1 MASGANTDG
10 HGAGGPTSAR
20 MASPMGRTL
29 RAGEIPLTVV
39 QCSHAT
45 ECAGCPLIHLDYAQQ
60 LTTKRARV
68 VTAMSHYPSLEL
80 LYTRPVTP
88 AEPMVG
94 YRGRAKLIVSPEGRI
109 GLYARSGNHEVVDIP
124 SCRVL
129 APALAE
135 VAATLRE
142 LIASP
147 PDAVR
152 ALLLPYNP
160 FAGGV
165 LRAIDL
171 REVRLQSPSPFLLP
185 TPDAPGPPSA
195 QSTPPTLRP
204 DALSTGGGAPEG
216 GAPANSGAFP
226 APASILS
233 ASERALEAA
242 APAFGAPNAAE
253 PGPTSGRPQERI
265 GVLVTFVL
273 QRDRSPSR
281 DELKEA
287 ARALRPLLP
296 RVLGIAANFHD
307 ADAPQILGPDTLPL
321 DGAMRAQD
329 RIGNTYHLAT
339 FGSFVQAHREQAAR
353 VHAMITREIGS
364 LDLAGPDESSA
375 PAGARVL
382 DLYGGSGAISIAL
395 ANHQYSV
402 TTVESF
408 APATNNAR
416 TAAEAQGIRLDVRT
430 GDVAEVVAAMA
441 DAGETFDA
449 VVMNPPRRGVSPA
462 AREAIALLRAPL
474 LIYVSCDP
482 DTLARDLDHFS
493 RLGYNASEI
502 APFDM
507 IPLTEEV
514 ETVSVLRRS
523 PPAPPRVIYEDEDV
537 IVVDKGPHE
546 PILAEEGE
554 YGSSLLSRCAR
565 LPNIVDNKLEPVH
578 RLDAGTSGLAL
589 LARNE
594 KARTLWGNALATT
607 GRLIYLAA
615 AKGVTPA
622 KGAITRDLREGG
634 RAYPARTRYRR
645 LAIASG
651 HSILRVI
658 PDGGR
663 VHQIRRHL
671 AAIGH
676 PVIGDE
682 RYGHL
687 PTNRYFEEKHGLD
700 RSFLHLVRIE
710 IVHPRTGARLLIEST
725 LPGDLRSALERA
737 TGGSV
742 LRFLEQKHALGD
754 QRASSIPPPIGDEV
768 PPSTRGSFLPD
779 APISSRRSSYLPG
792 GDMPPSTRRPPLS
805 EEPAA
810 TALPSPVPVPG
821 LLDSV
826 RAPPLS
832 VGPMSE
838 RIQINVP
845 DLDESPRTIR
855 HAIVSDDED

>member
-1 MASGANTDG
+1 
-10 HGAGGPTSAR
+10 
-20 MASPMGRTL
+20 MGRTL

-39 QCSHAT
+39 QCSHAA

-135 VAATLRE
+135 VAAALRQ

-147 PDAVR
+147 PEGAR
-152 ALLLPYNP
+152 GLLLPYNP

-165 LRAIDL
+165 LRALDL
-171 REVRLQSPSPFLLP
+171 REVRLSSPSPFL
-185 TPDAPGPPSA
+185 APPSPSGRDGA
-195 QSTPPTLRP
+195 SAAPTLRP
-204 DALSTGGGAPEG
+204 EAPPPSTRLSEAPLSK
-216 GAPANSGAFP
+216 A
-226 APASILS
+226 S

-242 APAFGAPNAAE
+242 SHVDPQALPAE
-253 PGPTSGRPQERI
+253 PAPVSQREPDRI

-273 QRDRSPSR
+273 QRDRAPSR
-281 DELKEA
+281 EELKEA
-287 ARALRPLLP
+287 ARVLRPLLP

-329 RIGNTYHLAT
+329 RIGQTYHLAT

-353 VHAMITREIGS
+353 VHAMIVREIGS
-364 LDLAGPDESSA
+364 LDLQGPDEVA
-375 PAGARVL
+375 PPERARVL
-382 DLYGGSGAISIAL
+382 DLYGGSGAISLAL
-395 ANHQYSV
+395 AKSDFSV

-408 APATNNAR
+408 APATANAR

-462 AREAIALLRAPL
+462 AREAIALLGAPL

-523 PPAPPRVIYEDEDV
+523 PPAPPRVIYEDEDIV
-537 IVVDKGPHE
+537 VVDKGPHE
-546 PILAEEGE
+546 PILADEGE

-565 LPNIVDNKLEPVH
+565 LPNTLDNKLEPIH
-578 RLDAGTSGLAL
+578 RLDAGTSGLAM
-589 LARNE
+589 LARND
-594 KARTLWGNALATT
+594 KARALWTNALAQS

-634 RAYPARTRYRR
+634 RSYPARTRYRR

-663 VHQIRRHL
+663 THQIRRHL

-710 IVHPRTGARLLIEST
+710 IVHPKTGARLLIEST

-754 QRASSIPPPIGDEV
+754 QRASSIPPPAGDDA
-768 PPSTRGSFLPD
+768 PPSGRSSSFLP
-779 APISSRRSSYLPG
+779 
-792 GDMPPSTRRPPLS
+792 GDMPPSTRRPSFLPGDMPPS
-805 EEPAA
+805 TRRPGIDDAA
-810 TALPSPVPVPG
+810 
-821 LLDSV
+821 DSV
-826 RAPPLS
+826 RAPLS
-832 VGPMSE
+832 VGPLSE

>member
-1 MASGANTDG
+1 
-10 HGAGGPTSAR
+10 
-20 MASPMGRTL
+20 MGRTL

-124 SCRVL
+124 NCRVL

-142 LIASP
+142 LIANP

-160 FAGGV
+160 FGGGV
-165 LRAIDL
+165 LRALDL
-171 REVRLQSPSPFLLP
+171 REVRLQAPSPFLAPRDGDEPRNAGGASSGP
-185 TPDAPGPPSA
+185 TP
-195 QSTPPTLRP
+195 STRPAPPTLRP
-204 DALSTGGGAPEG
+204 DAIATSDAAAEASSAPPSKMSKPLSEA
-216 GAPANSGAFP
+216 
-226 APASILS
+226 S

-242 APAFGAPNAAE
+242 APAVPTPAE
-253 PGPTSGRPQERI
+253 SGPPSTRGPDRI

-273 QRDRSPSR
+273 QRDRAPSR

-287 ARALRPLLP
+287 ARALRPMLP

-329 RIGNTYHLAT
+329 RIGSTYHLAT

-364 LDLAGPDESSA
+364 LNLTGPDESS
-375 PAGARVL
+375 PPEGARVL

-395 ANHQYSV
+395 ANNKYSV

-416 TAAEAQGIRLDVRT
+416 TAAEAQGIKLDVRT
-430 GDVAEVVAAMA
+430 GDVAEEVAAMA

-462 AREAIALLRAPL
+462 AREAIALLGAPL

-565 LPNIVDNKLEPVH
+565 LPNTVDNKLEPIH
-578 RLDAGTSGLAL
+578 RLDAGTSGLCL

-594 KARTLWGNALATT
+594 KARALWGNALATT

-634 RAYPARTRYRR
+634 RTYPARTRYRR

-663 VHQIRRHL
+663 THQIRRHL

-754 QRASSIPPPIGDEV
+754 QRASSIPPPVGDDG
-768 PPSTRGSFLPD
+768 PPSGRGSFLPD
-779 APISSRRSSYLPG
+779 GPVSSRRSSFLP
-792 GDMPPSTRRPPLS
+792 GDMPPSTRRPGF
-805 EEPAA
+805 EEGG
-810 TALPSPVPVPG
+810 V
-821 LLDSV
+821 DSV
-826 RAPPLS
+826 RAPLS
-832 VGPMSE
+832 VGPLSE

>member
-1 MASGANTDG
+1 
-10 HGAGGPTSAR
+10 
-20 MASPMGRTL
+20 MGRTL
-29 RAGEIPLTVV
+29 RAGEIPLTVI
-39 QCSHAT
+39 QCVHAA

-60 LTTKRARV
+60 LTSKRARV
-68 VTAMSHYPSLEL
+68 VMAMSHYPSLEL

-124 SCRVL
+124 NCRVL

-135 VAATLRE
+135 VATALRE
-142 LIASP
+142 LVHAP
-147 PDAVR
+147 PDAAR

-160 FAGGV
+160 FGGGV
-165 LRAIDL
+165 LRALDL
-171 REVRLQSPSPFLLP
+171 REVRLAAPSPFL
-185 TPDAPGPPSA
+185 
-195 QSTPPTLRP
+195 
-204 DALSTGGGAPEG
+204 GGAPPEDGVASGGRAPMATLHSTEDGDESPEADG
-216 GAPANSGAFP
+216 GAVTRRPGADSES
-226 APASILS
+226 APAE
-233 ASERALEAA
+233 ASPPSSQRD
-242 APAFGAPNAAE
+242 
-253 PGPTSGRPQERI
+253 SERI

-273 QRDRSPSR
+273 QRDRAPTR
-281 DELKEA
+281 EELKEA

-307 ADAPQILGPDTLPL
+307 ADAPQILGPDTMPL

-329 RIGNTYHLAT
+329 RIGTTYHLAT
-339 FGSFVQAHREQAAR
+339 FGSFVQAHREQAGR
-353 VHAMITREIGS
+353 VHAMIAREIGS
-364 LDLAGPDESSA
+364 LDLLGPDEVR
-375 PAGARVL
+375 PPERARVL
-382 DLYGGSGAISIAL
+382 DLYGGSGAISLAL
-395 ANHQYSV
+395 AKAGYNA
-402 TTVESF
+402 TMVESF

-416 TAAEAQGIRLDVRT
+416 TAAEAQNIKVDVRT
-430 GDVAEVVAAMA
+430 GDVAEAVATMA

-449 VVMNPPRRGVSPA
+449 VIMNPPRRGVSPA
-462 AREAIALLRAPL
+462 AREAISLIGAPL

-514 ETVSVLRRS
+514 ETVSVMRRS
-523 PPAPPRVIYEDEDV
+523 PPAPPRVIYEDEDI

-546 PILAEEGE
+546 PILADEGE
-554 YGSSLLSRCAR
+554 YGSSLLARCAR
-565 LPNIVDNKLEPVH
+565 LPTAVDNKLEAIH
-578 RLDAGTSGLAL
+578 RLDAGTSGLCMM
-589 LARNE
+589 ARNE
-594 KARTLWGNALATT
+594 KSRALWSTALSTT

-634 RAYPARTRYRR
+634 RSYPARTRYRR

-663 VHQIRRHL
+663 THQIRRHL

-710 IVHPRTGARLLIEST
+710 IAHPRTGARLLIEST

-754 QRASSIPPPIGDEV
+754 QRASSIPPPITGEEQPASGRGTYISE
-768 PPSTRGSFLPD
+768 PP
-779 APISSRRSSYLPG
+779 ASSRRSSFLPG
-792 GDMPPSTRRPPLS
+792 DIPPSTRRPGYDEAAADSMRNPL
-805 EEPAA
+805 
-810 TALPSPVPVPG
+810 TGVG
-821 LLDSV
+821 LG
-826 RAPPLS
+826 PL
-832 VGPMSE
+832 SE
-838 RIQINVP
+838 RIQVNVP
-845 DLDESPRTIR
+845 ELDESPRTIR

>member
-1 MASGANTDG
+1 
-10 HGAGGPTSAR
+10 
-20 MASPMGRTL
+20 MGRTL
-29 RAGEIPLTVV
+29 RAGEVPTTLI
-39 QCSHAT
+39 QCVHAA

-60 LTTKRARV
+60 LATKRARV
-68 VTAMSHYPSLEL
+68 VSATSHYPALEL

-109 GLYARSGNHEVVDIP
+109 GLYARTGNHEVVNIP

-129 APALAE
+129 APALAD
-135 VAATLRE
+135 VAAALRE
-142 LIASP
+142 LLASP
-147 PDAVR
+147 PPEAR

-160 FAGGV
+160 FGGGV
-165 LRAIDL
+165 LRALDL
-171 REVRLQSPSPFLLP
+171 REVRMASDSPFLNAETGMP
-185 TPDAPGPPSA
+185 KPPSSPDAADPAAATSVEITPAILARGLLPGRTEAEEHPPS
-195 QSTPPTLRP
+195 SRR
-204 DALSTGGGAPEG
+204 DADY
-216 GAPANSGAFP
+216 
-226 APASILS
+226 
-233 ASERALEAA
+233 
-242 APAFGAPNAAE
+242 
-253 PGPTSGRPQERI
+253 I
-265 GVLVTFVL
+265 GVMVTFVL
-273 QRDRSPSR
+273 QRDRAPSR

-287 ARALRPLLP
+287 ARALRPYLP
-296 RVLGIAANFHD
+296 RVVGIAANFHD

-321 DGAMRAQD
+321 EGATRAQD
-329 RIGNTYHLAT
+329 RIGATYHLAT

-353 VHAMITREIGS
+353 VHAMIAREIGS
-364 LDLAGPDESSA
+364 LDLQGPQTVLA
-375 PAGARVL
+375 PERARVL
-382 DLYGGSGAISIAL
+382 DLYGGSGAISLAL
-395 ANHQYSV
+395 AHANNSV
-402 TTVESF
+402 VMVETF
-408 APATNNAR
+408 APAANNAR
-416 TAAEAQGIRLDVRT
+416 TAAEAQRLTGLEVRT
-430 GDVAEVVAAMA
+430 GDVSDIVSELVE
-441 DAGETFDA
+441 AGETFDA

-462 AREAIALLRAPL
+462 AREMIALLGAPL

-482 DTLARDLDHFS
+482 DTLARDLDHLS
-493 RLGYNASEI
+493 RLGYTASELV
-502 APFDM
+502 PFDM

-514 ETVSVLRRS
+514 ETVCILRRS
-523 PPAPPRVIYEDEDV
+523 QPSPPRVIYEDEDV
-537 IVVDKGPHE
+537 VVVDKGPHE
-546 PILAEEGE
+546 PVLQDEGE
-554 YGSSLLSRCAR
+554 YGSSLLNRCAR
-565 LPNIVDNKLEPVH
+565 LPASIDNKLEPIH
-578 RLDAGTSGLAL
+578 RLDAGTSGLCMLAKNERAAAAWSTAL
-589 LARNE
+589 
-594 KARTLWGNALATT
+594 TTT

-663 VHQIRRHL
+663 AHQIRRHL

-710 IVHPRTGARLLIEST
+710 VLHPRSGARLLIEST

-754 QRASSIPPPIGDEV
+754 QRVSSIPPPMDNDSTGPNETVHAEPLSQGRGPASSTGDAA
-768 PPSTRGSFLPD
+768 PSTRNPTSLLIDD
-779 APISSRRSSYLPG
+779 AADSMRISVLPG
-792 GDMPPSTRRPPLS
+792 LESLR
-805 EEPAA
+805 
-810 TALPSPVPVPG
+810 VP
-821 LLDSV
+821 
-826 RAPPLS
+826 
-832 VGPMSE
+832 E
-838 RIQINVP
+838 
-845 DLDESPRTIR
+845 LDESPRTIR

>member
-1 MASGANTDG
+1 
-10 HGAGGPTSAR
+10 
-20 MASPMGRTL
+20 MGRTL
-29 RAGEIPLTVV
+29 RAGEIPSTLIHCV
-39 QCSHAT
+39 HAH

-60 LTTKRARV
+60 LASKRARV
-68 VTAMSHYPSLEL
+68 VTATSHYPALEL

-94 YRGRAKLIVSPEGRI
+94 YRGRAKLIVSPEGKI

-124 SCRVL
+124 NCRVL

-135 VAATLRE
+135 VAAALRE

-147 PDAVR
+147 PPEAR

-160 FAGGV
+160 FGGGV
-165 LRAIDL
+165 LRALDL
-171 REVRLQSPSPFLLP
+171 REVRLASPSPFL
-185 TPDAPGPPSA
+185 
-195 QSTPPTLRP
+195 STPPPPPSTSRELIAVPPPELNPPSSRREP
-204 DALSTGGGAPEG
+204 D
-216 GAPANSGAFP
+216 
-226 APASILS
+226 
-233 ASERALEAA
+233 
-242 APAFGAPNAAE
+242 
-253 PGPTSGRPQERI
+253 RI

-273 QRDRSPSR
+273 QRDRASSR
-281 DELKEA
+281 DELREA
-287 ARALRPLLP
+287 ARAMRQILP
-296 RVLGIAANFHD
+296 RVVGIAANFHD

-321 DGAMRAQD
+321 DGATRAQD
-329 RIGNTYHLAT
+329 RIGATYHLAS

-353 VHAMITREIGS
+353 VHQMIVREIGS
-364 LDLAGPDESSA
+364 MDLEGPQTVVPPER
-375 PAGARVL
+375 ARVL
-382 DLYGGSGAISIAL
+382 DLYGGSGAISLAL
-395 ANHQYSV
+395 AHADNQV
-402 TTVESF
+402 MMVESF
-408 APATNNAR
+408 APAANNAR
-416 TAAEAQGIRLDVRT
+416 TAADSQRLKGLEVRT
-430 GDVAEVVAAMA
+430 GDVADVVASLV

-462 AREAIALLRAPL
+462 AREAIALLGAPL

-493 RLGYNASEI
+493 RLGYTASELV
-502 APFDM
+502 PFDM

-523 PPAPPRVIYEDEDV
+523 PPPPPRVIYEDEDIV
-537 IVVDKGPHE
+537 VVDKGPHE
-546 PILAEEGE
+546 PVTQEEGD
-554 YGSSLLSRCAR
+554 YGSSLLARCAR
-565 LPNIVDNKLEPVH
+565 LPAAVDNQLEPIH
-578 RLDAGTSGLAL
+578 RLDAGTSGLCM

-594 KARTLWGNALATT
+594 QAATVWSAALQSS
-607 GRLIYLAA
+607 GRMIYLAA

-634 RAYPARTRYRR
+634 RSYPARTRYRR

-663 VHQIRRHL
+663 THQIRRHL

-700 RSFLHLVRIE
+700 RSFLHLIRIE
-710 IVHPRTGARLLIEST
+710 ITHPKTGARLLIEST
-725 LPGDLRSALERA
+725 LPGDLRSAIERA

-754 QRASSIPPPIGDEV
+754 QRASSIPPPMGDDSPGSSRYDNPASSRSSFMPSDT
-768 PPSTRGSFLPD
+768 PPSTRNPRHAEDPADSMRISILP
-779 APISSRRSSYLPG
+779 I
-792 GDMPPSTRRPPLS
+792 T
-805 EEPAA
+805 
-810 TALPSPVPVPG
+810 
-821 LLDSV
+821 DSDRV
-826 RAPPLS
+826 K
-832 VGPMSE
+832 
-838 RIQINVP
+838 VP

>member
-1 MASGANTDG
+1 MAAGANTDG
-10 HGAGGPTSAR
+10 LGGASPASAR
-20 MASPMGRTL
+20 MTSPMGRTL
-29 RAGEIPLTVV
+29 RAGEIPLTVIHCV
-39 QCSHAT
+39 HAA

-60 LTTKRARV
+60 LTSKRARV
-68 VTAMSHYPSLEL
+68 VMAMSHYPSLEL

-88 AEPMVG
+88 ADPMVG

-124 SCRVL
+124 NCRVL

-135 VAATLRE
+135 VATLLRE
-142 LIASP
+142 LVQSP
-147 PDAVR
+147 PDAAR

-160 FAGGV
+160 FGGGM
-165 LRAIDL
+165 LRALDL
-171 REVRLQSPSPFLLP
+171 REVRLAAPSPFLAPRPPPPHGTQQGRGPLP
-185 TPDAPGPPSA
+185 TLPSTEQEDEGPEAEAGAITRRPGSEADAATEASPQPP
-195 QSTPPTLRP
+195 
-204 DALSTGGGAPEG
+204 PELNG
-216 GAPANSGAFP
+216 
-226 APASILS
+226 
-233 ASERALEAA
+233 ERV
-242 APAFGAPNAAE
+242 
-253 PGPTSGRPQERI
+253 

-273 QRDRSPSR
+273 QRDRASTR

-329 RIGNTYHLAT
+329 RIGQTYHLAT
-339 FGSFVQAHREQAAR
+339 FGSFVQAHREQAGR
-353 VHAMITREIGS
+353 VHAMIVREIGQI
-364 LDLAGPDESSA
+364 DLQGPDEVA
-375 PAGARVL
+375 PPERARVL
-382 DLYGGSGAISIAL
+382 DLYGGSGAISLAL
-395 ANHQYSV
+395 AKAGYNV
-402 TTVESF
+402 TMVESF

-416 TAAEAQGIRLDVRT
+416 TAAEAQSIKLDVRT
-430 GDVAEVVAAMA
+430 GDVAEAVAAMA

-449 VVMNPPRRGVSPA
+449 VIMNPPRRGVSPA
-462 AREAIALLRAPL
+462 AREAISLTGAPL
-474 LIYVSCDP
+474 MIYVSCDP

-514 ETVSVLRRS
+514 ETVCVMRRS
-523 PPAPPRVIYEDEDV
+523 PPAPPRVIYEDEDI

-546 PILAEEGE
+546 PILADDGE
-554 YGSSLLSRCAR
+554 YGSSLLARCAR
-565 LPNIVDNKLEPVH
+565 LPTVVDNKLDAIH
-578 RLDAGTSGLAL
+578 RLDAGTSGLCMM
-589 LARNE
+589 ARND
-594 KARTLWGNALATT
+594 KARALWSTALSTT

-634 RAYPARTRYRR
+634 RSFPARTRYRR

-663 VHQIRRHL
+663 THQIRRHL

-710 IVHPRTGARLLIEST
+710 IAHPRTGARLLIEST

-754 QRASSIPPPIGDEV
+754 QRASSIPPPIGDEQ
-768 PPSTRGSFLPD
+768 PSSARGSYLDSP
-779 APISSRRSSYLPG
+779 ASSRRSSFLPG
-792 GDMPPSTRRPPLS
+792 DLPPSVRPGYDEAAADS
-805 EEPAA
+805 MRNPAG
-810 TALPSPVPVPG
+810 PSSNAG
-821 LLDSV
+821 
-826 RAPPLS
+826 
-832 VGPMSE
+832 VGPLSE
-838 RIQINVP
+838 RIQVSVP
-845 DLDESPRTIR
+845 ELDESPRTIR

>member
-1 MASGANTDG
+1 
-10 HGAGGPTSAR
+10 
-20 MASPMGRTL
+20 MGRTL
-29 RAGEIPLTVV
+29 RAGEVPTTLI
-39 QCSHAT
+39 QCVHAS

-60 LTTKRARV
+60 LAAKRARV
-68 VTAMSHYPSLEL
+68 VTATSHYPALEL

-109 GLYARSGNHEVVDIP
+109 GLYARTGNHEVVDIP

-129 APALAE
+129 APALAD
-135 VAATLRE
+135 VAAALRA

-147 PDAVR
+147 PAEAR

-160 FAGGV
+160 FGGGV
-165 LRAIDL
+165 LRALDL
-171 REVRLQSPSPFLLP
+171 REVRMASPSPFLDPETGAPRKPASGAEEVP
-185 TPDAPGPPSA
+185 THSA
-195 QSTPPTLRP
+195 STPPPLSLNPRSITVGRNEGSEDAPPPSLRDP
-204 DALSTGGGAPEG
+204 D
-216 GAPANSGAFP
+216 
-226 APASILS
+226 
-233 ASERALEAA
+233 
-242 APAFGAPNAAE
+242 
-253 PGPTSGRPQERI
+253 RI

-273 QRDRSPSR
+273 QRDRAPSR

-287 ARALRPLLP
+287 ARALRAHLP
-296 RVLGIAANFHD
+296 RVVGIAANFHD

-321 DGAMRAQD
+321 DGATRAQD
-329 RIGNTYHLAT
+329 RIGATFHLAT

-353 VHAMITREIGS
+353 VHAMIAREISS
-364 LDLAGPDESSA
+364 LDLQGPQTVVA
-375 PAGARVL
+375 PERARVL

-395 ANHQYSV
+395 AHAHNSV
-402 TTVESF
+402 MMVETF
-408 APATNNAR
+408 APAANNAR
-416 TAAEAQGIRLDVRT
+416 TAAEAQRLTGLEVRT
-430 GDVAEVVAAMA
+430 GDVAEVVSELV

-449 VVMNPPRRGVSPA
+449 VVMNPPRRGVSPS
-462 AREAIALLRAPL
+462 AREMIALLGAPL

-482 DTLARDLDHFS
+482 DTLARDLDHLS
-493 RLGYNASEI
+493 RLGYTASELV
-502 APFDM
+502 PFDM

-514 ETVSVLRRS
+514 ETVCVLRRS
-523 PPAPPRVIYEDEDV
+523 PPSPPRVLYEDEDV
-537 IVVDKGPHE
+537 VVVDKGPHE
-546 PILAEEGE
+546 PVLQDEGE
-554 YGSSLLSRCAR
+554 YGSSLLNRCAR
-565 LPNIVDNKLEPVH
+565 LPASIDSQLEPIH
-578 RLDAGTSGLAL
+578 RLDAGTSGLCM
-589 LARNE
+589 LAKNE
-594 KARTLWGNALATT
+594 RAAAVWSNALTTT

-663 VHQIRRHL
+663 THQIRRHL

-710 IVHPRTGARLLIEST
+710 VMHPRSGARLLIEST

-754 QRASSIPPPIGDEV
+754 QRVSSIPPPMGDEFSGPPSSTHAEPTSTGRRSSFLPGDS
-768 PPSTRGSFLPD
+768 PPSTRSPTSLDEAADSMRISLP
-779 APISSRRSSYLPG
+779 PG
-792 GDMPPSTRRPPLS
+792 PESLR
-805 EEPAA
+805 
-810 TALPSPVPVPG
+810 VP
-821 LLDSV
+821 
-826 RAPPLS
+826 
-832 VGPMSE
+832 E
-838 RIQINVP
+838 
-845 DLDESPRTIR
+845 LDESPRTIR

>member
-1 MASGANTDG
+1 
-10 HGAGGPTSAR
+10 

-39 QCSHAT
+39 QCSHAS

-68 VTAMSHYPSLEL
+68 VTAMGHYPSLEL

-109 GLYARSGNHEVVDIP
+109 GLYARSGNHDVVDIP

-135 VAATLRE
+135 VAAALRV
-142 LIASP
+142 LISDP
-147 PDAVR
+147 PEAAR

-160 FAGGV
+160 LGGGV
-165 LRAIDL
+165 LRALDL
-171 REVRLQSPSPFLLP
+171 REVRLASPSAFLQNP
-185 TPDAPGPPSA
+185 PPPPPSMRDA
-195 QSTPPTLRP
+195 GVVTVALPGQERP
-204 DALSTGGGAPEG
+204 SVDARAEAT
-216 GAPANSGAFP
+216 
-226 APASILS
+226 
-233 ASERALEAA
+233 ASERALAA
-242 APAFGAPNAAE
+242 ASPVDAGVPDAPISARDAD
-253 PGPTSGRPQERI
+253 RL
-265 GVLVTFVL
+265 GVLLTFVL
-273 QRDRSPSR
+273 QRDRAPSR
-281 DELKEA
+281 EELREA

-321 DGAMRAQD
+321 EGAMRAQD
-329 RIGNTYHLAT
+329 RIGPTYHLAT

-353 VHAMITREIGS
+353 VHAMIVREIGS
-364 LDLAGPDESSA
+364 LDLQGPDEVA
-375 PAGARVL
+375 PQERARVL
-382 DLYGGSGAISIAL
+382 DLYGGSGAISLAL
-395 ANHQYSV
+395 AKHDYAV
-402 TTVESF
+402 TMVESF
-408 APATNNAR
+408 APATANAR

-430 GDVAEVVAAMA
+430 GDVSEVASSMA

-462 AREAIALLRAPL
+462 AREAIALLGAPL

-546 PILAEEGE
+546 PILADEGE

-565 LPNIVDNKLEPVH
+565 LPATVDNKLEPIH
-578 RLDAGTSGLAL
+578 RLDAGTSGLAM
-589 LARNE
+589 LARND
-594 KARTLWGNALATT
+594 KARALWGNALATT

-634 RAYPARTRYRR
+634 RSYPARTRYRR

-663 VHQIRRHL
+663 THQIRRHL

-754 QRASSIPPPIGDEV
+754 HHVSSIPPPIDGGADGAR
-768 PPSTRGSFLPD
+768 TSFLPD
-779 APISSRRSSYLPG
+779 APISSRRPGSYTNEA
-792 GDMPPSTRRPPLS
+792 PPSTRRPEAMP
-805 EEPAA
+805 
-810 TALPSPVPVPG
+810 
-821 LLDSV
+821 DSFRGPPISV
-826 RAPPLS
+826 APP
-832 VGPMSE
+832 SE
-838 RIQINVP
+838 HVQINVP
-845 DLDESPRTIR
+845 ELDESPRTLR

>member
-1 MASGANTDG
+1 
-10 HGAGGPTSAR
+10 
-20 MASPMGRTL
+20 MGRTL

-39 QCSHAT
+39 NCVHAA

-60 LTTKRARV
+60 LTSKRARV

-80 LYTRPVTP
+80 LYTRPVAP

-124 SCRVL
+124 QCRVL
-129 APALAE
+129 AAALAD
-135 VAATLRE
+135 VAAVLRE
-142 LIASP
+142 LVANP
-147 PDAVR
+147 PEAVR
-152 ALLLPYNP
+152 PLLLPYNP
-160 FAGGV
+160 FGGGV
-165 LRAIDL
+165 LRALDL
-171 REVRLQSPSPFLLP
+171 REVRLLGPSPFLPASQAAPADGSPLSQRPTVTPGSLP
-185 TPDAPGPPSA
+185 TVTVGPPSTDGRRDSGEAFADSGPPSA
-195 QSTPPTLRP
+195 RRETEQV
-204 DALSTGGGAPEG
+204 A
-216 GAPANSGAFP
+216 
-226 APASILS
+226 
-233 ASERALEAA
+233 
-242 APAFGAPNAAE
+242 
-253 PGPTSGRPQERI
+253 
-265 GVLVTFVL
+265 VLVTFVL
-273 QRDRSPSR
+273 QRDRAQSR
-281 DELKEA
+281 EELKEA
-287 ARALRPLLP
+287 ARALRAMLP
-296 RVLGIAANFHD
+296 RVVGIAANFHD

-321 DGAMRAQD
+321 DGALRAQD
-329 RIGNTYHLAT
+329 RIGNTYHLAS

-353 VHAMITREIGS
+353 VHAMIVREIGS
-364 LDLAGPDESSA
+364 LDLQGPQVVTPPER
-375 PAGARVL
+375 PRVL

-395 ANHQYSV
+395 ARAGYQV
-402 TTVESF
+402 TMVESF
-408 APATNNAR
+408 APATSNAR
-416 TAAEAQGIRLDVRT
+416 TAAEGQGIRLDVRT
-430 GDVAEVVAAMA
+430 GDVADVASTFA
-441 DAGETFDA
+441 DDGDAFDA

-462 AREAIALLRAPL
+462 AREAVALLQAPL
-474 LIYVSCDP
+474 LLYVSCDP

-502 APFDM
+502 VPFDM

-546 PILAEEGE
+546 PVQQDEGE
-554 YGSSLLSRCAR
+554 YGSSLLARCAR
-565 LPNIVDNKLEPVH
+565 LPASVDSQLEPIH
-578 RLDAGTSGLAL
+578 RLDAGTSGLCM

-594 KARTLWGNALATT
+594 RAKAVWGNALTT
-607 GRLIYLAA
+607 SGRLIYLAA

-634 RAYPARTRYRR
+634 RSFPARTRYRR

-663 VHQIRRHL
+663 THQIRRHL

-710 IVHPRTGARLLIEST
+710 ISHPRTGARLLIEST
-725 LPGDLRSALERA
+725 LPGDLRSAIERA

-754 QRASSIPPPIGDEV
+754 QRASSIPPPIGSDEGA
-768 PPSTRGSFLPD
+768 PASQSGRGSPFIPD
-779 APISSRRSSYLPG
+779 APASSRRSSFLPG
-792 GDMPPSTRRPPLS
+792 DVPPSTRRPG
-805 EEPAA
+805 EEGIP
-810 TALPSPVPVPG
+810 
-821 LLDSV
+821 DSM
-826 RAPPLS
+826 R
-832 VGPMSE
+832 GPMSD
-838 RIQINVP
+838 RINVSVP

-855 HAIVSDDED
+855 RAITSDDED

>member
-1 MASGANTDG
+1 MASGANADG
-10 HGAGGPTSAR
+10 LGGGGPQSAR

-39 QCSHAT
+39 QCSHAA

-60 LTTKRARV
+60 LSTKRARV
-68 VTAMSHYPSLEL
+68 VSAMSHYPSLEL

-88 AEPMVG
+88 AEPTVG

-135 VAATLRE
+135 VAAALRE

-147 PDAVR
+147 PEAAR

-160 FAGGV
+160 FGGGV
-165 LRAIDL
+165 LRALDL
-171 REVRLQSPSPFLLP
+171 REVRLSSPSPFLP
-185 TPDAPGPPSA
+185 SQPP
-195 QSTPPTLRP
+195 RE
-204 DALSTGGGAPEG
+204 GAPTSARPSDRSD
-216 GAPANSGAFP
+216 GAIPA
-226 APASILS
+226 APASEAS
-233 ASERALEAA
+233 ASARALEAA
-242 APAFGAPNAAE
+242 NPVHPPRADGDR
-253 PGPTSGRPQERI
+253 GPTSQRDADRI

-273 QRDRSPSR
+273 QRDRAPSR
-281 DELKEA
+281 EELKEA
-287 ARALRPLLP
+287 ARALRPMLP
-296 RVLGIAANFHD
+296 RVLGVAANFHD

-329 RIGNTYHLAT
+329 RIGATYHLAT

-353 VHAMITREIGS
+353 VHAMIVREIGS
-364 LDLAGPDESSA
+364 LDLQGPDEVA
-375 PAGARVL
+375 PPERPRVL
-382 DLYGGSGAISIAL
+382 DLYGGSGAISL
-395 ANHQYSV
+395 SLSRSDYQV
-402 TTVESF
+402 TMVESF

-430 GDVAEVVAAMA
+430 GDVAEAAAAMA

-462 AREAIALLRAPL
+462 AREAIALLGAPL

-546 PILAEEGE
+546 PILAEEGD

-565 LPNIVDNKLEPVH
+565 LPTTVDNKVEPIH
-578 RLDAGTSGLAL
+578 RLDAGTSGLCM
-589 LARNE
+589 LARND
-594 KARTLWGNALATT
+594 KARALWSTALATT

-634 RAYPARTRYRR
+634 RSYPARTRYRR

-663 VHQIRRHL
+663 THQIRRHL
-671 AAIGH
+671 SAIGH

-710 IVHPRTGARLLIEST
+710 IVHPRTNARLLIEST

-754 QRASSIPPPIGDEV
+754 HRASSIPPPIPGDDA
-768 PPSTRGSFLPD
+768 PSSGRGSFLPD
-779 APISSRRSSYLPG
+779 APISSRRPSFLPG
-792 GDMPPSTRRPPLS
+792 DLPPSTRRPG
-805 EEPAA
+805 EDG
-810 TALPSPVPVPG
+810 PSDSMRPPISVAPPSVPG
-821 LLDSV
+821 G
-826 RAPPLS
+826 PL
-832 VGPMSE
+832 SE

-845 DLDESPRTIR
+845 ELDESPRTIR

>member
-1 MASGANTDG
+1 
-10 HGAGGPTSAR
+10 
-20 MASPMGRTL
+20 MGRTL
-29 RAGEIPLTVV
+29 RAGEVPTTLINCV
-39 QCSHAT
+39 HAT

-60 LTTKRARV
+60 LAAKRARV
-68 VTAMSHYPSLEL
+68 VTATSHYPALEL

-94 YRGRAKLIVSPEGRI
+94 YRGRAKLIVSPEGRL
-109 GLYARSGNHEVVDIP
+109 GLYARTGNHEVVDIP

-129 APALAE
+129 APALAD
-135 VAATLRE
+135 VAAALRDLLTL
-142 LIASP
+142 P
-147 PDAVR
+147 PPEAR

-160 FAGGV
+160 FGGGV
-165 LRAIDL
+165 LRAVDL
-171 REVRLQSPSPFLLP
+171 REVRMASPSPFLDPQTGAARRPSLS
-185 TPDAPGPPSA
+185 TEEAPSPSPSTVADLGSAATVRGSSPGRPEGEEHPPS
-195 QSTPPTLRP
+195 SR
-204 DALSTGGGAPEG
+204 
-216 GAPANSGAFP
+216 
-226 APASILS
+226 
-233 ASERALEAA
+233 LELD
-242 APAFGAPNAAE
+242 
-253 PGPTSGRPQERI
+253 RI

-273 QRDRSPSR
+273 QRDRAPSR

-287 ARALRPLLP
+287 ARVLRAHLP
-296 RVLGIAANFHD
+296 RVVGIAANFHD

-321 DGAMRAQD
+321 EGATRAQD
-329 RIGNTYHLAT
+329 RIGATYHLAT

-353 VHAMITREIGS
+353 VHAMIAREISS
-364 LDLAGPDESSA
+364 LDLQGPQTVMA
-375 PAGARVL
+375 PERARVL

-395 ANHQYSV
+395 AHANNSV
-402 TTVESF
+402 MMVETF
-408 APATNNAR
+408 APAANNAR
-416 TAAEAQGIRLDVRT
+416 TAAEAQHLTGLEVRT
-430 GDVAEVVAAMA
+430 GDVAEVVSELV

-449 VVMNPPRRGVSPA
+449 VVMNPPRRGVSPS
-462 AREAIALLRAPL
+462 AREMIALLGAPL

-482 DTLARDLDHFS
+482 DTLARDLDHLS
-493 RLGYNASEI
+493 RLGYTASELV
-502 APFDM
+502 PFDM

-514 ETVSVLRRS
+514 ETVCILRRS
-523 PPAPPRVIYEDEDV
+523 PPSPPRVLYEDEDIV
-537 IVVDKGPHE
+537 VVDKGPHE
-546 PILAEEGE
+546 PVLQDEGE
-554 YGSSLLSRCAR
+554 YGSSLLNRCAR
-565 LPNIVDNKLEPVH
+565 LPASIDSQLEPIH
-578 RLDAGTSGLAL
+578 RLDAGTSGLCM
-589 LARNE
+589 LAKNE
-594 KARTLWGNALATT
+594 RAASVWSNALTSS

-634 RAYPARTRYRR
+634 RAFPARTRYRR

-663 VHQIRRHL
+663 THQIRRHL

-710 IVHPRTGARLLIEST
+710 VMHPKSGARLLIEST

-754 QRASSIPPPIGDEV
+754 QRVSSIPPPMGDDLAPPQSSRAGD
-768 PPSTRGSFLPD
+768 PPSHGRGGAYFHGD
-779 APISSRRSSYLPG
+779 A
-792 GDMPPSTRRPPLS
+792 PPSTRRPNGPDDAADSMRISLS
-805 EEPAA
+805 SG
-810 TALPSPVPVPG
+810 SPESLRVP
-821 LLDSV
+821 
-826 RAPPLS
+826 
-832 VGPMSE
+832 E
-838 RIQINVP
+838 
-845 DLDESPRTIR
+845 LDESPRTIR

>member
-1 MASGANTDG
+1 
-10 HGAGGPTSAR
+10 

-29 RAGEIPLTVV
+29 RAGEIPLTMV
-39 QCSHAT
+39 QCSHAS

-68 VTAMSHYPSLEL
+68 VTAMGHYPSLEL

-124 SCRVL
+124 ACRVL

-135 VAATLRE
+135 VAAALRV
-142 LIASP
+142 LVNDP
-147 PDAVR
+147 PEAAR

-160 FAGGV
+160 FGGGV
-165 LRAIDL
+165 LRALDL
-171 REVRLQSPSPFLLP
+171 REVRLASPSPFLQNP
-185 TPDAPGPPSA
+185 PPPPPSMRDA
-195 QSTPPTLRP
+195 GVVTIALPGQDHAST
-204 DALSTGGGAPEG
+204 
-216 GAPANSGAFP
+216 NSGATSGVTSGSP
-226 APASILS
+226 RSEAS
-233 ASERALEAA
+233 ASERALAA
-242 APAFGAPNAAE
+242 ASPASPGDGMEAPISQRDADKL
-253 PGPTSGRPQERI
+253 
-265 GVLVTFVL
+265 GVLLTFVL
-273 QRDRSPSR
+273 QRDRAPSR
-281 DELKEA
+281 EELREA
-287 ARALRPLLP
+287 ARALRPFLP

-321 DGAMRAQD
+321 EGAMRAQD
-329 RIGNTYHLAT
+329 RIGPTYHLAT

-353 VHAMITREIGS
+353 VHAMIVKEIGS
-364 LDLAGPDESSA
+364 LDLQGPDEVA
-375 PAGARVL
+375 PPERARVL
-382 DLYGGSGAISIAL
+382 DLYGGSGAISLAL
-395 ANHQYSV
+395 ARHDYSV
-402 TTVESF
+402 TMVESF
-408 APATNNAR
+408 APATANAR

-430 GDVAEVVAAMA
+430 GDVAEVVSGMA
-441 DAGETFDA
+441 DAGEIFDA

-462 AREAIALLRAPL
+462 AREAVALLGAPL

-546 PILAEEGE
+546 PILADEGE

-565 LPNIVDNKLEPVH
+565 LPSTIDNKLEPIH
-578 RLDAGTSGLAL
+578 RLDAGTSGLAM
-589 LARNE
+589 LARND
-594 KARTLWGNALATT
+594 KARALWGNALATT

-634 RAYPARTRYRR
+634 RSYPARTRYRR

-663 VHQIRRHL
+663 THQIRRHL

-710 IVHPRTGARLLIEST
+710 IVHPKTGARLLIEST

-754 QRASSIPPPIGDEV
+754 HHVSSIPPAPVEASGE
-768 PPSTRGSFLPD
+768 RASFLPE
-779 APISSRRSSYLPG
+779 APISSRRPG
-792 GDMPPSTRRPPLS
+792 LLGSDLRDVPPSTRRPDAIPDSRLS
-805 EEPAA
+805 P
-810 TALPSPVPVPG
+810 PI
-821 LLDSV
+821 SV
-826 RAPPLS
+826 APP
-832 VGPMSE
+832 SE
-838 RIQINVP
+838 HVQINVP
-845 DLDESPRTIR
+845 ELDESPRTIR